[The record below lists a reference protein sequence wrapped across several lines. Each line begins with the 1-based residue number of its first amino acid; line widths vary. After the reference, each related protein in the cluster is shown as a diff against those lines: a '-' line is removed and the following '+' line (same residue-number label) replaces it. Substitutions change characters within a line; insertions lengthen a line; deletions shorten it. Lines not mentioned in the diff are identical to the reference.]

1 MRAAYLLSPSFITQE
16 RMGASKAAL
25 VLMASPEQIFK
36 NHFLSQVYASFVTK
50 LEENQ
55 ALLGVVKRLP
65 MLPSKTSALAFF
77 LKL

>member
-1 MRAAYLLSPSFITQE
+1 MECEPKIE
-16 RMGASKAAL
+16 
-25 VLMASPEQIFK
+25 VSPEQIFK

-65 MLPSKTSALAFF
+65 MLPSKTSALGDCIIFACVKRYFQSF
-77 LKL
+77 LS